1 LFTNKKNDIIHNILC
16 PEEIMELFREILIA
30 IIYGLTDYLPV
41 SSSGH
46 AWLLAAVFGMD
57 ADYTAFLL
65 CMLRISA
72 MFALIAVMFKDIVKL
87 VIGAY
92 QVIIDMLSNVVIF
105 FRRRFLK
112 DNDGYYVLDSNPYKK
127 LVLMVITSSLATLF
141 VSFFIKSVAD
151 NCCGMPMVIGICMI
165 ISSIVLFMAERL
177 DGSVRTLKNMSMFDA
192 FVIGIAQGIA
202 IMPGIS
208 RVAFIFA
215 VATALGFNRNFSLKY
230 SFYLALLAYIGS
242 AITGMWDISGLAV
255 PLSSIGNVLVAMVL
269 VFICSAVV
277 LKFMLLFI
285 KKGSLV
291 IFAVYGGVLGIFV
304 TLLDIII

>member
-1 LFTNKKNDIIHNILC
+1 
-16 PEEIMELFREILIA
+16 MELFREILIA

-127 LVLMVITSSLATLF
+127 LVLMVITSSLATFL

-192 FVIGIAQGIA
+192 LVIGIAQGIA

-208 RVAFIFA
+208 RVTFIFA